1 MAEDDEGGGGFDFDI
16 LAKLHLA
23 IGGVGDEIRESDKRR
38 AAAALEAQGRR
49 VEEIRDFTTAVGGT
63 TGTWRIG
70 SPERGFFWL
79 LRRVWIGGNIVTSV
93 PTGTAY
99 AFARPSTPAELGPA
113 DMFDYW
119 SALGGAPHF
128 YTSEQV
134 MINERQSVWIYVTG
148 APNSTQLVCTLRAMQ
163 YPVRLYKEILGI

>member
-1 MAEDDEGGGGFDFDI
+1 MGEDGEGGGLDFDVF
-16 LAKLHLA
+16 AKLHLA
-23 IGGVGDEIRESDKRR
+23 IGGVGNEIRESDKRR

-49 VEEIRDFTTAVGGT
+49 VEQVRDFTTAAGGT
-63 TGTWRIG
+63 TGQVEIG
-70 SPERGFFWL
+70 APERGFFWL
-79 LRRVWIGGNIVTSV
+79 LRRVWVGGNVVTSV

-99 AFARPSTPAELGPA
+99 AFARPGPPTELGPA

-134 MINERQSVWIYVTG
+134 MVHDTQQVWIYVTG
-148 APNSTQLVCTLRAMQ
+148 AANSTQIVATLRAMQ